1 MPEKILVPLDGSK
14 LSEIVLPYVEGPA
27 MKTRYEGILVSVR
40 SPAEGSYQPDLRAG
54 EDSSTGRQNNS
65 FR

>member
-14 LSEIVLPYVEGPA
+14 LSEIVLPYVEEPA
-27 MKTRYEGILVSVR
+27 MKTRYEGILVSVH
-40 SPAEGSYQPDLRAG
+40 SPAEGPDDTDLRAG